1 MSKAFDVNRAFWT
14 PIVVHEVPE
23 FSSINQELEKVI
35 LGRRAG
41 GGGLTRSNMGGW
53 ESDNELLRWGGD
65 AIRRIAQQAVDIADL
80 NTVAQNPGDHYWQ
93 LEAWAVVLDQG
104 ASVKAHIHGGSYW
117 SAVYFVRVD
126 PGEGGELVLH
136 DPRGA
141 TCQMHA
147 PLLRFKAGGDDSSLS
162 LVPKAGTMIIVPSW
176 LSHSVNAWRGE
187 GLRISVAINLAAR
200 SRSQSGPI
208 VSQL

>member
-1 MSKAFDVNRAFWT
+1 MSKGHEVNRAFWT
-14 PIVVHEVPE
+14 PIVVRALPE
-23 FSSINQELEKVI
+23 TSATNQELEKAI
-35 LGRRAG
+35 LDRRAQDEG
-41 GGGLTRSNMGGW
+41 VTRSNVGGW
-53 ESDNELLRWGGD
+53 ESDNALLRWGGD
-65 AIRRIAQQAVDIADL
+65 AVRQIAQQAVNIAGL
-80 NTVAQNPGDHYWQ
+80 STIAQNPDDHYWQ

-126 PGEGGELVLH
+126 PGEGGELVFH

-141 TCQMHA
+141 MSAMHA
-147 PLLRFKAGGDDSSLS
+147 PLLRFKAGGDEKS
-162 LVPKAGTMIIVPSW
+162 VHFTPKAGTLVLVPSW
-176 LSHSVNAWRGE
+176 LSHSVNEWRGD

-208 VSQL
+208 VNQL